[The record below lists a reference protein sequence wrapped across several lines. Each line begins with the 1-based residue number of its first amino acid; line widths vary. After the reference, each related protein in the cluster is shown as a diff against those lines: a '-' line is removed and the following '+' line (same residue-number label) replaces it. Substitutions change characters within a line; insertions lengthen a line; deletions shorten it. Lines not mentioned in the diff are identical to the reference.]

1 MLIGNYGVGIVPLS
15 VDQIYVFITEIFTKM
30 TKASEKIMTSQCDY
44 CDNSEING
52 SIIWALT
59 REAQPLLYT
68 NNNSADQP
76 AHVQSIQRLCSSF
89 SGNYYES
96 TCYAEYFNILA
107 SLCS

>member
-15 VDQIYVFITEIFTKM
+15 VNQIYVFITEIFTKM

-59 REAQPLLYT
+59 LEALPLLCT
-68 NNNSADQP
+68 NNYSADQP
-76 AHVQSIQRLCSSF
+76 AHPRSLINAFAVRFLEIIMSLLATRKYSIF
-89 SGNYYES
+89 
-96 TCYAEYFNILA
+96 
-107 SLCS
+107 

>member
-59 REAQPLLYT
+59 REALPLLYT
-68 NNNSADQP
+68 NNHSADQP
-76 AHVQSIQRLCSSF
+76 AHPRCLINAFAVRVLENIMSSLATWKISIF
-89 SGNYYES
+89 
-96 TCYAEYFNILA
+96 
-107 SLCS
+107 